1 MPYRIIV
8 LLLLIGC
15 IGCQTG
21 TEDETE
27 VNTENKADSLR
38 SDWVLERIDGMPIS
52 MGISS
57 AEAVVYDKCG
67 EGKKELMT
75 YYRGDSVVFSNQ
87 LMREKR
93 SERNSVPWLKV
104 VFGNNQMGWIDG
116 NAVGFDAKDN
126 EVLTDRVL
134 IPKAANL
141 LGANLAQQLQIY
153 NREVAE
159 IQTLSGFR
167 LLVTRAQTISD
178 SIAIK
183 LNQHSGE
190 LGHDFFWLN
199 QITPGLLLHYLE
211 EQQKYTLYRDFRIW
225 QEWTRKTP
233 TVTDD
238 DFIAIFLKVYQTD
251 SIEYAF
257 YDWEMPIDK
266 GVSCSLL
273 GSEIHSE
280 VLQEMTIMRDTSGY
294 FSEEIVEL
302 KQNLVNDISL
312 SNRYWLMA
320 ESVLEELDS
329 ILAKNYTVL
338 NDNDQVELK
347 NRRQILKKYAENG
360 IEMGLFDTYEQK
372 PVQ

>member
-1 MPYRIIV
+1 MPHRIIF

-21 TEDETE
+21 TKEETE

-75 YYRGDSVVFSNQ
+75 YYRGDSVVFANQ

-116 NAVGFDAKDN
+116 NAVGFDANGN

-183 LNQHSGE
+183 LNQHSSE
-190 LGHDFFWLN
+190 LGSDFFWLN

-211 EQQKYTLYRDFRIW
+211 EQQEYTLYRDFRIW
-225 QEWTRKTP
+225 QKWAKKTP

-238 DFIAIFLKVYQTD
+238 DFIAVFLKVYQTD